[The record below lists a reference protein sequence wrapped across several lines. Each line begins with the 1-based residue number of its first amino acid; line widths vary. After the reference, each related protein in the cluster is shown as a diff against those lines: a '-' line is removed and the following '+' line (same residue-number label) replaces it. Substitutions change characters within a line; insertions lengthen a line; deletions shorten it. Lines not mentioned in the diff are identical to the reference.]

1 MYMTRAEMKSGLKNQ
16 QWTSQ
21 HKSLRYSIDADPEN
35 TIGSAFICNKLL
47 MLKCKWLEPG
57 QIVVSKITSSLPTR
71 ESIECSGQGRRE
83 VVLFLQH
90 TEEYGDVL

>member
-16 QWTSQ
+16 QWTPQ

-47 MLKCKWLEPG
+47 MLKCK
-57 QIVVSKITSSLPTR
+57 
-71 ESIECSGQGRRE
+71 
-83 VVLFLQH
+83 
-90 TEEYGDVL
+90 